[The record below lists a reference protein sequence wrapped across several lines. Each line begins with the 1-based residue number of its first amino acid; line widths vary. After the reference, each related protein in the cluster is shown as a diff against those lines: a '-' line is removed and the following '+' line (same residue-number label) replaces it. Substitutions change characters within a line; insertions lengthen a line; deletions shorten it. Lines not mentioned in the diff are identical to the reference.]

1 MTYFQPAKRGK
12 GMEGVK
18 QRIGNKGEAL
28 AAEWLAASGFEILHR
43 NWRTGRYEV
52 DIIAV
57 RAGVLHFIEVKT
69 KRSTRYGHPEQQV
82 GRRKVR
88 HLVEAGCR
96 YISADRRWR
105 RIRFDI
111 LAVQLYTDRPTEFL
125 LIEDIYL

>member
-1 MTYFQPAKRGK
+1 
-12 GMEGVK
+12 MEGVK
-18 QRIGNKGEAL
+18 QRIGRKGEDL
-28 AAEWLAASGFEILHR
+28 AAGWLEARGFEILHR

-57 RAGVLHFIEVKT
+57 QEGVLHFVEVKT
-69 KRSTRYGHPEQQV
+69 KRSRRYGHPEQQV
-82 GRRKVR
+82 GRQKLR

-96 YISADRRWR
+96 YIAADRRWR

-125 LIEDIYL
+125 LVEDVYL